1 MVDQGVV
8 ITIAAGNDG
17 SDGPFS
23 MSNGASGQHVLT
35 IASSDPGE
43 FPAQGFTADFIL
55 DGVTNT
61 TQLAYTS
68 SGFFPSTILDW
79 PVVPLTLDTSVAN
92 DACLPLP
99 NNTANMTGTIV
110 LVRYGGCTL
119 YEKYDTLA
127 KFNPQYILFYED
139 DGPYQAP
146 ITKTALTGVI
156 EARAGEAIVN
166 TILAGGNVT
175 ASFNVSTSNYVGL
188 YNAVSGRPASYT
200 TWGSTYD
207 LALKPDIAS
216 PGTKILSTY
225 PTNQYQVLSGT
236 SMATP
241 CK

>member
-17 SDGPFS
+17 ADGPFS
-23 MSNGASGQHVLT
+23 MSNGASGEHVLT
-35 IASSDPGE
+35 IAAADPSE

-55 DGVTNT
+55 DGVSNKTE
-61 TQLAYTS
+61 LAYTS

-79 PVVPLTLDTSVAN
+79 PVVPVTLNASVAD

-99 NNTANMTGTIV
+99 SNTANMTGTIV
-110 LVRYGGCTL
+110 LVRFGGCSL
-119 YEKYDTLA
+119 YTKYDNLA
-127 KFNPQYILFYED
+127 KFSANYILFYED

-146 ITKTALTGVI
+146 ISEATLTGVI

-166 TILAGGNVT
+166 SILAGGNVT
-175 ASFNVSTSNYVGL
+175 ASFNVNTSNYVGL
-188 YNAVSGRPASYT
+188 YNAVPGRPALYT
-200 TWGSTYD
+200 SWGSTYD
-207 LALKPDIAS
+207 LALKPDIAA

-225 PTNQYQVLSGT
+225 PTDGYQVLSGT